1 MEYLPRTVDLEL
13 DELLPLAPAIAI
25 DGPKGVGKT
34 DTARRRATTTWLL
47 DDEDQR
53 RIAAAD
59 FGLTAVPSGTLLLDE
74 WQKLPRVWDSVRR
87 RVDAGAPPGSY
98 LLTGSATP
106 TDAAGTH
113 SGAGRILSLRMRP
126 MALPERGRAAPT
138 VSLARLLEG
147 GRNRWAGTADTGSP
161 ITPTRSSPADSP
173 GS

>member
-59 FGLTAVPSGTLLLDE
+59 FGLTAVPAGTLLLDE
-74 WQKLPRVWDSVRR
+74 WQKLSQVWDSVRR
-87 RVDAGAPPGSY
+87 RVDSGAPPGSY

-113 SGAGRILSLRMRP
+113 SGAGPVAADASHGVAGTRTCHTDGVAGAAPRGRSRSG
-126 MALPERGRAAPT
+126 ERG
-138 VSLARLLEG
+138 
-147 GRNRWAGTADTGSP
+147 
-161 ITPTRSSPADSP
+161 
-173 GS
+173 